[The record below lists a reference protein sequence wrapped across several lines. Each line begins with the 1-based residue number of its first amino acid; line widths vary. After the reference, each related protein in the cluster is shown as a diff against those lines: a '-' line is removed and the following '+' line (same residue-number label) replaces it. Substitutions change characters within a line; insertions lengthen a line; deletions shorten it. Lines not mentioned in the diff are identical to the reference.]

1 MQRRLESNRGRVAL
15 EELSELARQQILR
28 YVMVSNV
35 SHTVEHII
43 VPQLLKR
50 SQEDQGDR
58 VASLILSQLCARMV
72 AYRPPEAVEDVTTGM
87 RVFEDEM
94 GYNADFIDYASGLI
108 LARIVSSRDVSA
120 VRNAK
125 RKLIENLDSFSTV
138 GNITNLLDGQST
150 VLYQLL
156 ISSRVQQSEERELLK
171 KVYTFLEECCEK
183 LDVTLEA
190 PSTAPTQGRKCPSV
204 RKHT

>member
-1 MQRRLESNRGRVAL
+1 
-15 EELSELARQQILR
+15 
-28 YVMVSNV
+28 
-35 SHTVEHII
+35 
-43 VPQLLKR
+43 
-50 SQEDQGDR
+50 
-58 VASLILSQLCARMV
+58 MV
-72 AYRPPEAVEDVTTGM
+72 AYRPPEAVEDVTTGV

-94 GYNADFIDYASGLI
+94 GYNADFIDYASGLV

-171 KVYTFLEECCEK
+171 KGFYTFLEECCEK

-190 PSTAPTQGRKCPSV
+190 PSTASTQGQESAPV
-204 RKHT
+204 HEKHI